1 MTRGEL
7 VSRLARDHARLRG
20 KAAVLRS
27 LALGVMRG
35 DADLGETLLMK
46 GRDLQQTLV
55 EHMDWEDDVLLPNL
69 RRGSDD
75 ALQVADR
82 IHHEHAAQRLGL
94 LRSILLLDEG
104 EAAPKTP
111 RVDRQ
116 RAPKRMSELTL
127 EEIQRVAGELLELIE
142 RLERDMAT
150 EESVLAA
157 LPGSDRAL
165 VLTVGRDQ

>member
-7 VSRLARDHARLRG
+7 VNRLARDHARLRG

-35 DADLGETLLMK
+35 DADLGDTLLLK

-75 ALQVADR
+75 ALHVADR
-82 IHHEHAAQRLGL
+82 IDHEHAVQRVEL
-94 LRSILLLDEG
+94 LRSILSLDDGKAVSEDLPG
-104 EAAPKTP
+104 
-111 RVDRQ
+111 DRQ
-116 RAPKRMSELTL
+116 GAPKRLSELTL
-127 EEIQRVAGELLELIE
+127 EEMQGVAGELLELIE

-165 VLTVGRDQ
+165 VLTAGGDQ

>member
-35 DADLGETLLMK
+35 DADLAETLLLK
-46 GRDLQQTLV
+46 GRDLQQSLV

-75 ALQVADR
+75 AMHVADR
-82 IHHEHAAQRLGL
+82 IHHEHTAQRVEL
-94 LRSILLLDEG
+94 LRSILCLDEPQAASR
-104 EAAPKTP
+104 EAAGERPAA
-111 RVDRQ
+111 V
-116 RAPKRMSELTL
+116 KRLSDSTL
-127 EEIQRVAGELLELIE
+127 EEVQGVAGELLELIE

-165 VLTVGRDQ
+165 VASAGRDQ